1 MHGLC
6 EEETEDDDCRAGDER
21 VTVRGSAGPAGRMQI
36 ARGLRALRTRA
47 NLTQSEVAKH
57 AGVSVGTVN
66 RYETWQDR
74 AKLRV
79 PTMAALADTCGATSQ
94 ERDMLIQL
102 VRNQENGWWLDD
114 PAVPEVMD
122 PLLSFEDVA
131 TYEHVFANAL
141 VPGLLQ
147 TPRYA
152 LALYEAQNVHTEADV
167 ITSKVGARIKRQA
180 ILERSPAFHLWVV
193 LDDAVLRRTVGG
205 TDVMAEQI
213 SHLHAMAQ
221 RPNVGIQVLQFT
233 AGAHAGGSGG
243 HFLVLGRDDAG
254 NPLSSMEVVYL
265 ELHRRGL
272 YLDAPSEVQNYK
284 LMFDYLRSQA
294 ASTSASLDLLATAR
308 EEFSR

>member
-1 MHGLC
+1 
-6 EEETEDDDCRAGDER
+6 
-21 VTVRGSAGPAGRMQI
+21 MQI

-47 NLTQSEVAKH
+47 NLTQSEVAKR
-57 AGVSVGTVN
+57 AGVSIGTVN

-79 PTMAALADTCGATSQ
+79 PTVTALADTCGATSQ
-94 ERDMLIQL
+94 ERDTLIRL
-102 VRNQENGWWLDD
+102 VRNQENGWWMDH

-152 LALYEAQNVHTEADV
+152 LALHEAQDVRTEADV
-167 ITSKVGARIKRQA
+167 IADKVDARIKRQA
-180 ILERSPAFHLWVV
+180 ILERSPALHLWVV

-213 SHLHAMAQ
+213 GHLHAMAQ
-221 RPNVGIQVLQFT
+221 RPNVDIQVLQFA
-233 AGAHAGGSGG
+233 AGAHAAGSGG

-254 NPLSSMEVVYL
+254 DPLSSMNVVYL
-265 ELHRRGL
+265 ELHKRGL
-272 YLDAPSEVQNYK
+272 YLDAPTEVQNYK

-294 ASTSASLDLLATAR
+294 ADTSVSLDLLAAAR
-308 EEFSR
+308 QELTR

>member
-1 MHGLC
+1 M
-6 EEETEDDDCRAGDER
+6 
-21 VTVRGSAGPAGRMQI
+21 TVRESAGPAGRMQI
-36 ARGLRALRTRA
+36 ARGLKSLRTRA
-47 NLTQSEVAKH
+47 GLTQSEVAKR

-79 PTMAALADTCGATSQ
+79 PTVSALSDTCGATTQ
-94 ERDMLIQL
+94 EREALIQL
-102 VRNQENGWWLDD
+102 VRNQGNGWWMDH

-131 TYEHVFANAL
+131 EYEHVFANAL

-152 LALYEAQNVHTEADV
+152 LALHEAQDVRTESDV
-167 ITSKVGARIKRQA
+167 IASKVDARIKRQA
-180 ILERSPAFHLWVV
+180 ILDRSPAPHLWVV
-193 LDDAVLRRTVGG
+193 LDDAVLRRRVGG

-213 SHLHAMAQ
+213 DHLSGMAQ
-221 RPNVGIQVLQFT
+221 RANVDIQILRFT
-233 AGAHAGGSGG
+233 AGAHAAGSGG
-243 HFLVLGRDDAG
+243 HFLILGRDDEG
-254 NPLSSMEVVYL
+254 DPLSSMNVVYL

-272 YLDAPSEVQNYK
+272 YLDAPADVQSYK

-294 ASTSASLDLLATAR
+294 ADTSASLELLTAAR
-308 EEFSR
+308 QELT